1 MDVGKWVLIAI
12 CARLDY
18 PVLLVASGSM
28 SASSFSQ
35 LDVEI
40 PKLIEL
46 QGVLCYSS

>member
-46 QGVLCYSS
+46 QGVSCY